1 MGIGEATPS
10 LSMPQISVDELH
22 LLRGLLAFPNESS
35 LELAID
41 LAEVWPWLQDA
52 RDSLE
57 DAGLEAWRE
66 EYRRLFF
73 GGDQPAVCPHH
84 ASAYPG
90 VPRDA
95 PWRVAR
101 LYARAGLPLCNVP
114 PDYVGSELNL
124 LAELLESEHDLGS
137 GLVNEAWS
145 HMAAWI
151 PQFAR
156 CLGKSTRLDFYR
168 GIAARLQDLFA

>member
-1 MGIGEATPS
+1 
-10 LSMPQISVDELH
+10 MPQISVDELH

-52 RDSLE
+52 RADLE
-57 DAGLEAWRE
+57 AAGLEQWRE

-73 GGDQPAVCPHH
+73 GGDQPAACPHH
-84 ASAYPG
+84 ASAYAG
-90 VPRDA
+90 VSRDA
-95 PWRVAR
+95 PWHIAR

-114 PDYVGSELNL
+114 PDYIGSELNL

-137 GLVNEAWS
+137 GLVHEAWS
-145 HMAAWI
+145 HMADWI
-151 PQFAR
+151 PRFAG
-156 CLGKSTRLDFYR
+156 CLAESTRIGLYR
-168 GIAARLQDLFA
+168 GIAARLHDLFG

>member
-10 LSMPQISVDELH
+10 LSMPQISIDELH

-35 LELAID
+35 LELALD
-41 LAEVWPWLQDA
+41 LAEVWSWLQDT
-52 RDSLE
+52 RDDLE
-57 DAGLEAWRE
+57 AAGLEPWRE

-73 GGDQPAVCPHH
+73 GGDEPAVCSHN
-84 ASAYPG
+84 ASAYQG
-90 VPRDA
+90 IPRDA
-95 PWRVAR
+95 PWHVAR

-114 PDYVGSELNL
+114 PDYIGSELNL

-137 GLVNEAWS
+137 GLVHEAWS

-151 PQFAR
+151 PKFAR
-156 CLGKSTRLDFYR
+156 CLGTNTRLGLYR
-168 GIAARLQDLFA
+168 GIAARLEDLFG